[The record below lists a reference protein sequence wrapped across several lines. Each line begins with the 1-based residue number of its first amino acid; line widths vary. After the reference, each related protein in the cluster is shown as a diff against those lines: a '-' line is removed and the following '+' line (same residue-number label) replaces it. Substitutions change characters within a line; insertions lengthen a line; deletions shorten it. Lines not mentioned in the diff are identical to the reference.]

1 MLSWIFPKGVARMG
15 MEEDKGLKVNLPAEG
30 RLLKMLRK
38 IYDGQACLPKVWPA
52 YRRYGLPAGGRLIG

>member
-1 MLSWIFPKGVARMG
+1 